1 MYKIL
6 IAEDESEMRNLLV
19 KYINKKPD
27 MEVIGSAVNGREA
40 LELVRQTRPDI
51 VITDIFMPVMNGLE
65 FLTAATEEN
74 LPLKAVIISGYDT
87 FEYAKKAISLGVSDY
102 LLKPFD
108 PTELDHV
115 LNKMTEELKSQQ
127 RPRQMKMRMFL
138 KKKYCVISLQVKL

>member
-74 LPLKAVIISGYDT
+74 LPLNQW
-87 FEYAKKAISLGVSDY
+87 L
-102 LLKPFD
+102 
-108 PTELDHV
+108 
-115 LNKMTEELKSQQ
+115 
-127 RPRQMKMRMFL
+127 
-138 KKKYCVISLQVKL
+138 